1 MLYLARI
8 LHRENGEI
16 QHNMVVKCSGGM
28 LLNVQPFERE
38 GQSMLLVEEVYISLL
53 PSLESL
59 PLSVCAVADASVLY
73 AYSADSKG
81 VLKPLE

>member
-28 LLNVQPFERE
+28 LQNVQPFERE
-38 GQSMLLVEEVYISLL
+38 GQSMILVEEVYISLL

-59 PLSVCAVADASVLY
+59 PLSVCTVADAPVMY
-73 AYSADSKG
+73 AYSADSNG
-81 VLKPLE
+81 VLKLLE

>member
-16 QHNMVVKCSGGM
+16 QHNMVVKCSGCM
-28 LLNVQPFERE
+28 LQNVHPFERE
-38 GQSMLLVEEVYISLL
+38 GQSMILVEEVYISLL
-53 PSLESL
+53 PSLESP

-73 AYSADSKG
+73 AYSADSNG
-81 VLKPLE
+81 VLKLLE

>member
-16 QHNMVVKCSGGM
+16 QHNMVIKCSGGT
-28 LLNVQPFERE
+28 LLDVQPFGHES
-38 GQSMLLVEEVYISLL
+38 QSMIFLEEAYISLL
-53 PSLESL
+53 PGLESL

-73 AYSADSKG
+73 AYSADSNG
-81 VLKPLE
+81 VLKLLE